1 MPASGQYIPQG
12 GVIVLYTDEEKKK
25 LKTEVPDFTGMT
37 ISEANYAAVNAGI
50 NIKVSGNS
58 LSDESLT
65 AYRQS
70 SVKGT
75 EIEYGSTVTV
85 YFRSMSGISDH

>member
-1 MPASGQYIPQG
+1 
-12 GVIVLYTDEEKKK
+12 
-25 LKTEVPDFTGMT
+25 MT
-37 ISEANYAAVNAGI
+37 ITEANYAAVNAGI

-58 LSDESLT
+58 LSDSTLT

-70 SVKGT
+70 SAKGT

-85 YFRSMSGISDH
+85 YFRTTTGISDH

>member
-1 MPASGQYIPQG
+1 M
-12 GVIVLYTDEEKKK
+12 IVLYTEDQKKK
-25 LKTEVPDFTGMT
+25 LKTVVPDFLGMT
-37 ISEANYAAVNAGI
+37 ITEANYAAINAGI

-58 LSDESLT
+58 LSEESMT

-70 SVKGT
+70 AEKGS

-85 YFRSMSGISDH
+85 YFRTTSGVSDH